1 MKRTNADIAEIV
13 QRHGLDG
20 LAFHVLALLLAG
32 LMARRKDEKCPS

>member
-20 LAFHVLALLLAG
+20 HGSPNGWRLRDMIEAA
-32 LMARRKDEKCPS
+32 K